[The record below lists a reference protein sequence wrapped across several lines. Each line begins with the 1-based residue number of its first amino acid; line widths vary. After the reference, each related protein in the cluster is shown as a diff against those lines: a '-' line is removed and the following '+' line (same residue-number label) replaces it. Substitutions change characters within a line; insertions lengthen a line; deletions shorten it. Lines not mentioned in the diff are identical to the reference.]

1 MQRSYTKKSPKRLS
15 HNPKSHTELK
25 MYEKE
30 LYPAVEKFLKTEK
43 NCLSEY
49 VGTELSLKRGEKSLR
64 VERVAEELGLV
75 DKLMELRQRVKEDR
89 GDEIKGT
96 FNGILRALGTEMG
109 RRHGEYGEG

>member
-1 MQRSYTKKSPKRLS
+1 METK
-15 HNPKSHTELK
+15 
-25 MYEKE
+25 
-30 LYPAVEKFLKTEK
+30 K

-75 DKLMELRQRVKEDR
+75 DKLKELRRRVVKEES

-96 FNGILRALGTEMG
+96 FNGVLRALGTEK
-109 RRHGEYGEG
+109 RKTRK

>member
-1 MQRSYTKKSPKRLS
+1 
-15 HNPKSHTELK
+15 

-30 LYPAVEKFLKTEK
+30 LYPAVEKFLKLQK

-49 VGTELSLKRGEKSLR
+49 VGNELSLKRGKNSLR
-64 VERVAEELGLV
+64 VERVVEELGLV
-75 DKLMELRQRVKEDR
+75 DKLKELRRRVEEER
-89 GDEIKGT
+89 GEEIKGT

>member
-1 MQRSYTKKSPKRLS
+1 MIIDKMKTHHHHLFRKVQ
-15 HNPKSHTELK
+15 LK
-25 MYEKE
+25 MHGKE
-30 LYPAVEKFLKTEK
+30 LYPVAEKFLKLQK

-64 VERVAEELGLV
+64 VERIAEELGLV
-75 DKLMELRQRVKEDR
+75 DKLIELRRRVEEER

-109 RRHGEYGEG
+109 RRHGEYGER